1 MVNIKTI
8 LHHIFYRVCKENYTK
23 LVVLS
28 QHVFIYIC
36 KDNKT
41 MGIGTNLK
49 RLRINTTKLSQ
60 QDIANQLNV
69 DRITYINWENESNDI
84 KSQYIPELAKI
95 FKVEI
100 KDLFEDDNKINI
112 INNFKTTDNSTG
124 AGILINISDKE
135 TAEKL
140 TAQIEKL
147 VIALGK

>member
-1 MVNIKTI
+1 
-8 LHHIFYRVCKENYTK
+8 
-23 LVVLS
+23 
-28 QHVFIYIC
+28 
-36 KDNKT
+36 

-49 RLRINTTKLSQ
+49 RLRIKTTKFSQ
-60 QDIANQLNV
+60 QDTADKLNV
-69 DRITYINWENESNDI
+69 DRVTYINWENESNDI
-84 KSQYIPELAKI
+84 KSHFIPQLAEI

-100 KDLFEDDNKINI
+100 KDLFEDETKISI
-112 INNFKTTDNSTG
+112 INNFKTTDSSTG